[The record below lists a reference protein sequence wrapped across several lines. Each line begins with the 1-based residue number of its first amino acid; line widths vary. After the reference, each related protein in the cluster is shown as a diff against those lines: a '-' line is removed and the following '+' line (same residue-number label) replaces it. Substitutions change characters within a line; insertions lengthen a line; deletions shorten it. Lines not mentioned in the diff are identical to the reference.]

1 LNLSLRDI
9 EELVSCIDQGLEKD
23 LRINEFSILQKYV
36 TKRDYDQNQVINF
49 THSLVETFSS
59 SSFFK
64 AFPTKVRALNAG
76 FISSVKTGA
85 CDESFWEKIRIRQ
98 LTTVIPSQSAINAG
112 FSSPSISTTTLC
124 LSKK

>member
-1 LNLSLRDI
+1 LGNAAHTVHPVAGQGLNLSLRDI

-64 AFPTKVRALNAG
+64 AFPRKLGLLTLDLFPALRQELVMRASG
-76 FISSVKTGA
+76 
-85 CDESFWEKIRIRQ
+85 
-98 LTTVIPSQSAINAG
+98 
-112 FSSPSISTTTLC
+112 
-124 LSKK
+124 KK